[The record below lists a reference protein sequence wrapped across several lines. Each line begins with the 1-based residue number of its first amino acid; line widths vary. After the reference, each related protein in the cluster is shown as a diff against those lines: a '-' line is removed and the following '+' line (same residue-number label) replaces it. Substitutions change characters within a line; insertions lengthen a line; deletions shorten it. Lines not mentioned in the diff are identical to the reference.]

1 MLLALSWVLGSDQV
15 KFLMK
20 ILGSRVADRSTPRQP
35 SLPSLTPHN
44 KPPGACFVFVTN
56 CRRMFC
62 SNVRETGNPRAAA
75 ENYTVCCRDDVLRDL
90 GTARL
95 TQGNTL
101 TFYTTTI

>member
-56 CRRMFC
+56 CLGRLFKCPTSESLDNQVMI
-62 SNVRETGNPRAAA
+62 S
-75 ENYTVCCRDDVLRDL
+75 DLRL
-90 GTARL
+90 V
-95 TQGNTL
+95 NTEQRGSH
-101 TFYTTTI
+101 